1 MTELRLKSVFVKVI
15 VPYIIALL
23 CAGFAC
29 TQVVF
34 LTIINCLSSLSMK
47 LTFGWFTTLLIVNF
61 DSFCT
66 INAPAPKFSA

>member
-47 LTFGWFTTLLIVNF
+47 PTFPHQYITRLCFLVPGH
-61 DSFCT
+61 
-66 INAPAPKFSA
+66 P